1 MSAALYPQQV
11 SDDFYDQIATDRW
24 PAIGARRS
32 APAITAV
39 PPLPQVEYVTTQ
51 GPWEFTRQTT
61 MDARLI
67 AEFYDLYSLA
77 FEPLK
82 KRSVARQVLTEAEFT
97 EQMLDERVVKYVA
110 RGERGEALGLTTLT
124 NELDSVPW
132 VSPDYFIEHYPEHSA
147 RNAVYYLGFTL
158 AHPSQR
164 HLRFVETHH
173 HGRSAEPGPRAC
185 RGRLRRVRLQQ
196 PGRSSSTS
204 GSPVLCV
211 IFRGEVRTSRHPVL
225 LLRHVQPEL
234 ESDRYGSAHGRG
246 PSTHCRHHR
255 R

>member
-1 MSAALYPQQV
+1 MSAALYSQPV
-11 SDDFYDQIATDRW
+11 YDDFYDQIATDRW

-32 APAITAV
+32 ASAITAV
-39 PPLPQVEYVTTQ
+39 PPLPQVEYVTTE
-51 GPWEFTRQTT
+51 GPWVFTRQTT

-97 EQMLDERVVKYVA
+97 DQMLDERVVKYVA
-110 RGERGEALGLTTLT
+110 RGEQGQAVGLTTLT

-132 VSPDYFIEHYPEHSA
+132 VSPDYFTEHYPEHSA

-164 HLRFVETHH
+164 HLRFVETIIMVGLQNLALDHAVVAYDVCAFNNLELKFNDRVA
-173 HGRSAEPGPRAC
+173 GA
-185 RGRLRRVRLQQ
+185 LRNFPAAKLELVDTQYY
-196 PGRSSSTS
+196 S
-204 GSPVLCV
+204 CV
-211 IFRGEVRTSRHPVL
+211 TFS
-225 LLRHVQPEL
+225 
-234 ESDRYGSAHGRG
+234 
-246 PSTHCRHHR
+246 
-255 R
+255 